1 MNKIMSAL
9 GGSASGGKK
18 ILISVSI
25 IAGVAAIVVGA
36 TTAFFSDTE
45 TSTGNTF
52 TAGSIDLKVDNECHW
67 SGGEECPWHEQGDM
81 LANWALN
88 DLKNSV
94 HKFFYFTDLKPGDW
108 GEDTIS
114 LHVYDNDAWGRIYLD
129 GVTDSENDCTEP
141 ESVDEV
147 NCVEGTE
154 QDGEL
159 DDYMQAM
166 IWLDQGDIDGFQCS
180 DKKIEEGA
188 RCEDDSKEGDNMWQE
203 NEPVI
208 VYDDITADWT
218 YDLAEVLKRAGTGPG
233 LTIDGHMVGSITY
246 YFGVGWCF
254 GGWDDSTCDGSYVD
268 NSSQSD
274 SLSGNLNFQVEQY
287 RNQEGGPPSWD

>member
-1 MNKIMSAL
+1 M
-9 GGSASGGKK
+9 KK
-18 ILISVSI
+18 ILISLSI
-25 IAGVAAIVVGA
+25 IAGAAVVVVGA

-67 SGGEECPWHEQGDM
+67 SGGTTCPWQVSDWS
-81 LANWALN
+81 LT
-88 DLKNSV
+88 DLKDGI

-114 LHVYDNDAWGRIYLD
+114 LHVYDNDAWGRVYLD

-141 ESVDEV
+141 ELEDEP
-147 NCVEGTE
+147 NCVAGAD

-159 DDYMQAM
+159 DNEMQAM
-166 IWLDQGDIDGFQCS
+166 IWLDQGTTPGFQCS
-180 DKKIEEGA
+180 GEGETA
-188 RCEDDSKEGDNMWQE
+188 RCGDDIFEGDNEWQGE
-203 NEPVI
+203 NYEPVI
-208 VYDDITADWT
+208 VYDDITAGWS
-218 YDLAEVLKRAGTGPG
+218 YDLSNILVGNGDG
-233 LTIDGHMVGSITY
+233 LTSDGHMVGSITY
-246 YFGVGWCF
+246 YIGVGWCF
-254 GGWDDSTCDGSYVD
+254 GDWDGSTCDGSDVN

-287 RNQEGGPPSWD
+287 RNNQIPSWAQI